1 VSEPDRTGQQGP
13 KVVRGAGFGNGTE
26 QFVRATLRQIRRL
39 AVLVVGLT
47 VVLIGLI
54 MFVTP
59 GPGLVVVPFGL
70 AILAIEF
77 VWARRLLHQVRDRAA
92 RLRDDYWRRDD
103 AKSGKESNEGK

>member
-1 VSEPDRTGQQGP
+1 MSEPEQPGRERP
-13 KVVRGAGFGNGTE
+13 EVVRGAGFGNGVE
-26 QFVRATLRQIRRL
+26 QFVRSTLRQIRRL

-59 GPGLVVVPFGL
+59 GPGLVVVPIGL

-92 RLRDDYWRRDD
+92 RLRDDYWRRD
-103 AKSGKESNEGK
+103 GTNPRNESDEDR